1 MRAAF
6 GAVAAGLLLACAAG
20 TAGAQ
25 PVWQGPYI
33 GASLGAQWGDVSN
46 SGTQPSGGTLG
57 AFGGYNWQN
66 GGFIFGVEVD
76 AHISNA
82 SDRFAAWQFSNPWF
96 GTVRGRGGIAFNQ
109 ALLYGTIGLAYG
121 TLRAQSMVTGAT
133 ERNTS
138 LGLAFGG
145 GAEITLTSRWRARVE
160 YLYADFI
167 DRSYALTGTSNGLA
181 ASLLRLGLYYRF

>member
-82 SDRFAAWQFSNPWF
+82 SDR
-96 GTVRGRGGIAFNQ
+96 
-109 ALLYGTIGLAYG
+109 
-121 TLRAQSMVTGAT
+121 
-133 ERNTS
+133 
-138 LGLAFGG
+138 
-145 GAEITLTSRWRARVE
+145 
-160 YLYADFI
+160 
-167 DRSYALTGTSNGLA
+167 
-181 ASLLRLGLYYRF
+181 